1 MKTKESTKK
10 SATNTKAR
18 GSSESGGRIVNRL
31 AMKLRVH
38 MQTLEIRQ
46 TELAKMAGI
55 SDSTLVLV
63 LTGGKARIDTV
74 EKILVAIG
82 KPWQWLD

>member
-10 SATNTKAR
+10 SATNTKVR
-18 GSSESGGRIVNRL
+18 GSSESGGIVNRL

-82 KPWQWLD
+82 KSWQWLD